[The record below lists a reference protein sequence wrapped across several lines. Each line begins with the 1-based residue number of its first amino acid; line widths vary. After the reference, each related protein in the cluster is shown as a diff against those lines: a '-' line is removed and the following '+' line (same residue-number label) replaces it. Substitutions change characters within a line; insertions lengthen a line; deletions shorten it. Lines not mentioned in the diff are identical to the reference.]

1 MITMETLFTKMST
14 LLTKVNKQTGKSD
27 QDLTTAINSLIDQK
41 NIEDGAQIEIDP
53 NDPSQLNIF

>member
-1 MITMETLFTKMST
+1 MVTMETLFTKMST
-14 LLTKVNKQTGKSD
+14 LLTKVNKHTGKPD

-41 NIEDGAQIEIDP
+41 NIEDGAQIEVDP